1 MFTKLE
7 EFTEAEFLAYLKEL
21 WDAEFKSEAESVEA
35 VRKFVAIADHPSGS
49 DLLFFLLL
57 LVLIHLRVFCRRSK
71 SGGPPM
77 ASRCSRASSSL
88 QL

>member
-49 DLLFFLLL
+49 DLLFFPPATRPDTPEG
-57 LVLIHLRVFCRRSK
+57 VLQEIKEWRAVNGKPLFK
-71 SGGPPM
+71 SE
-77 ASRCSRASSSL
+77 
-88 QL
+88 